1 MDTAWSPGVRI
12 GSRHREPALAHR
24 VIIKT
29 SSSIHD
35 VSAAHVV
42 RELLDTTPIEAA
54 VRQTGGPGEIRARS
68 GAG

>member
-1 MDTAWSPGVRI
+1 
-12 GSRHREPALAHR
+12 

-42 RELLDTTPIEAA
+42 RELLDSTPIEAA
-54 VRQTGGPGEIRARS
+54 RQAGGPREVTTS
-68 GAG
+68 PAG

>member
-1 MDTAWSPGVRI
+1 MIPDDIKALA
-12 GSRHREPALAHR
+12 EPALAHR

-42 RELLDTTPIEAA
+42 RELLDSTPIEAA
-54 VRQTGGPGEIRARS
+54 ARQSGGPREVRPSPATG
-68 GAG
+68 